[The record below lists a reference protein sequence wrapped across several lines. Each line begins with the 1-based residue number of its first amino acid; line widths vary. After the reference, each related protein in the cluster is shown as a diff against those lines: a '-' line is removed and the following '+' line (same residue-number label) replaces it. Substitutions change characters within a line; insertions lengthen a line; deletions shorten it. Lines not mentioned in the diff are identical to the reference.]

1 MKVNKAFPKQ
11 TAIRRAEMKLAD
23 QSRFAQRM
31 ETRPFSMDIADR
43 SLVEIEAD
51 DVTPKPAGFD
61 RFGGLPGEPAAE
73 IKMVGIVT
81 VQRFGHRP
89 EISFGKTSSEG
100 RQITDHRGLVGARGR
115 QGETGAAQLI
125 PYTAPSTGDALLD
138 QALGSR

>member
-1 MKVNKAFPKQ
+1 
-11 TAIRRAEMKLAD
+11 
-23 QSRFAQRM
+23 
-31 ETRPFSMDIADR
+31 
-43 SLVEIEAD
+43 
-51 DVTPKPAGFD
+51 
-61 RFGGLPGEPAAE
+61 
-73 IKMVGIVT
+73 MVGIVT